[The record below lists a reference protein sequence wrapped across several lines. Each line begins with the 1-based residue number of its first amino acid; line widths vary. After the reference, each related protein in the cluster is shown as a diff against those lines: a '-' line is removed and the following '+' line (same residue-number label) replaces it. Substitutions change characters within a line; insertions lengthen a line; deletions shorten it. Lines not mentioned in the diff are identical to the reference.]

1 MITLYDAKKA
11 ISKLLKATN
20 ITEVYYIDD
29 IFQDDKEIDEHFEE
43 FLAAIEECLSEGHTE
58 DIPKKIIY
66 AGIDNLEDEV
76 RRWWT
81 EVTLDQK
88 KQMLKRYISGY
99 EENRQPT
106 VSIQAV
112 MDERCI
118 CCSPSVWDKEYK
130 TNVKAKISAGQSIL
144 LLFDYALSKER
155 TGLQYAEEALD
166 LDTDCAYC
174 GIISNQFRIDNE
186 FQQRDD
192 YKKQNPKHYIYPLSK
207 ERLTIDTEDYSAF
220 ISGLKN
226 ILWVKHIELIKEH
239 TNAILQKA
247 FNETINRYLDIQ
259 PPTYKQIIVDSS
271 YTEGCQEIDTT
282 LRLFQIILDK
292 KIKESI
298 TEDTLSL
305 INKNSDLIL
314 DIQAQSDV
322 NCQYPEVN
330 DQAISFIKD
339 ERFLDGSIINSIYA
353 PIQNGD
359 LFKINK
365 TLYILLCQPCNI
377 SIRSEGKRGNNDY
390 DTGFLVKLD
399 LTKNIGVSK
408 KHTFYSVWSKIE
420 NELQNKGIRP
430 EILQSQKK
438 ELAKLLELENASNIP
453 LTFKIGNP
461 GKLYTVRL
469 KDFHTF
475 SLSLLDSVSFN
486 KDGKA
491 IINSVTTGR
500 PIWLH
505 RNLYERQKQIID
517 QMKDWRQF
525 KHNLNELCYDCQWLF
540 DIKAISSKLFN
551 GIKYEYSENDQIIL
565 PIQRIGHYRRPYSD
579 DLLTQFSHYISRAG
593 FPHPFVKM

>member
-239 TNAILQKA
+239 TTAILQKA

-359 LFKINK
+359 IFKINK

-420 NELQNKGIRP
+420 NELQNKGVRP

>member
-88 KQMLKRYISGY
+88 KQMLKRYISEY

>member
-29 IFQDDKEIDEHFEE
+29 IFQDEKEIDENFDE

-271 YTEGCQEIDTT
+271 YTEGCQEIDTS

>member
-1 MITLYDAKKA
+1 MITLDDAKKA

-81 EVTLDQK
+81 EMTLDQK

-359 LFKINK
+359 IFKINK

-377 SIRSEGKRGNNDY
+377 SIRSEGKRGSNDY

-420 NELQNKGIRP
+420 NELQNKGVRP

>member
-1 MITLYDAKKA
+1 MLTLDQAKTA

-29 IFQDDKEIDEHFEE
+29 IFQEDKEIDEHFEE
-43 FLAAIEECLSEGHTE
+43 FLAAIEERHSNGQTEGFPNGILYA
-58 DIPKKIIY
+58 DI
-66 AGIDNLEDEV
+66 DHLEDEV
-76 RRWWT
+76 RRWWA
-81 EVTLDQK
+81 EMQLDEK
-88 KQMLKRYISGY
+88 KQIFKKYVSEK
-99 EENRQPT
+99 EEDKQPA

-112 MDERCI
+112 MDGRCI

-130 TNVKAKISAGQSIL
+130 TYVKAKINAGQSIL

-174 GIISNQFRIDNE
+174 GIISNKFMIDNE
-186 FQQRDD
+186 FQQRVD
-192 YKKQNPKHYIYPLSK
+192 YKKQKPKHYIYPLSK

-298 TEDTLSL
+298 TEETLSR
-305 INKNSDLIL
+305 INKESDIIL
-314 DIQAQSDV
+314 NIQNQYNVDSSHPKV
-322 NCQYPEVN
+322 NK
-330 DQAISFIKD
+330 QATDFIKD
-339 ERFLDGSIINSIYA
+339 ERFLDGSIINTLYA

-359 LFKINK
+359 IFKIEDN
-365 TLYILLCQPCNI
+365 LWILLCQPCNI
-377 SIRSEGKRGNNDY
+377 SIRKNGDRSNKY
-390 DTGFLVKLD
+390 DTGFLVRLVPTDKVTSISSKLD
-399 LTKNIGVSK
+399 QICKDVKNMFPKETKAINAQVINSYKKEIQHILASK
-408 KHTFYSVWSKIE
+408 DQLNYSLSFEIE
-420 NELQNKGIRP
+420 NIEYTAQL
-430 EILQSQKK
+430 
-438 ELAKLLELENASNIP
+438 NAFQ
-453 LTFKIGNP
+453 TM
-461 GKLYTVRL
+461 
-469 KDFHTF
+469 
-475 SLSLLDSVSFN
+475 SLSLLDNVSFN
-486 KDGKA
+486 KEGNA
-491 IINSVTTGR
+491 IIDFTEVDLPQG
-500 PIWLH
+500 LH
-505 RNLYERQKQIID
+505 RNLSKRYQNIKAEF
-517 QMKDWRQF
+517 KDWMQI
-525 KHNLNELCYDCQWLF
+525 KENVNNLCYDCQWLF
-540 DIKAISSKLFN
+540 DMKAIFSKYFN
-551 GIKYEYSENDQIIL
+551 GIKYEYSGNNQVIIL

>member
-1 MITLYDAKKA
+1 MITLDDAKKA

-81 EVTLDQK
+81 EMTLDQK

-155 TGLQYAEEALD
+155 TGLQYAEEALA

-271 YTEGCQEIDTT
+271 YTEGCQEIDTI

-322 NCQYPEVN
+322 NCEYPEVN

-359 LFKINK
+359 IFKINK

-420 NELQNKGIRP
+420 NELQNKGVRP

-486 KDGKA
+486 KDGKT

>member
-1 MITLYDAKKA
+1 MTTLNEAKEI

-20 ITEVYYIDD
+20 IYKVYYIDD

-43 FLAAIEECLSEGHTE
+43 FSAAIEVDLSKGHTE
-58 DIPKKIIY
+58 DIPDEIIY
-66 AGIDNLEDEV
+66 AGPNNLEYEV
-76 RRWWT
+76 RKWWA
-81 EVTLDQK
+81 EMPLGK
-88 KQMLKRYISGY
+88 KEQMLKKYVS
-99 EENRQPT
+99 EET
-106 VSIQAV
+106 EKSAISIQEV
-112 MDERCI
+112 MGELCI
-118 CCSPSVWDKEYK
+118 CCPPSIWDEKYK
-130 TNVKAKISAGQSIL
+130 TDAQEKINAGQSIL
-144 LLFDYALSKER
+144 LLFDYALSEER
-155 TGLQYAEEALD
+155 NGLQYAEEALA

-174 GIISNQFRIDNE
+174 GIISNMFSIDNE
-186 FQQRDD
+186 FQQRDA
-192 YKKQNPKHYIYPLSK
+192 YKKQNPKYYIYPLSK

-239 TNAILQKA
+239 TKEIIQNA
-247 FNETINRYLDIQ
+247 FDETINQYLDIQ

-271 YTEGCQEIDTT
+271 FTEGCQEIDTT

-359 LFKINK
+359 IFKINK

-420 NELQNKGIRP
+420 NELQNKGVRP
-430 EILQSQKK
+430 GILQSQKK